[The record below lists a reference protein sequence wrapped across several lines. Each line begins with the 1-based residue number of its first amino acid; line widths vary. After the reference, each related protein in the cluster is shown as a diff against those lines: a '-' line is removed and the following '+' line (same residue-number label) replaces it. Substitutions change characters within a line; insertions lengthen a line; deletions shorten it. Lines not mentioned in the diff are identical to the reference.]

1 MKTERLK
8 VKGWKEYIISIGQT
22 QECYRGYVDTVFK
35 TVVPE
40 IKKKSIFHNEKWVI
54 DQEDIIAINSM
65 HLKRALE
72 YVKQK
77 LIAFKKKKQ
86 TILQS

>member
-54 DQEDIIAINSM
+54 DQEDIIAINV
-65 HLKRALE
+65 HALKKSFRIRKA
-72 YVKQK
+72 KTDS
-77 LIAFKKKKQ
+77 I
-86 TILQS
+86 